1 MWVANRTKIY
11 PRDRSKKQE
20 KFIGESRLKSANP
33 FSPIGSDALKP
44 EPFDLI
50 PPPINFSAPPWA
62 HVAQL
67 YRRICLLRACGRA
80 DEAEKIQNVEF
91 AAARFVAEQETL
103 VEDPAILESR
113 VQTLLDAEAS
123 RVTEAVLLAEMLA
136 PLIAD
141 LIRPSLAI
149 QPLATKQPANAYSPS
164 QAVTRRPEPLRTP
177 PATAPSIADL
187 IDGMLGQDRPSR
199 DHRSH
204 NIPA

>member
-1 MWVANRTKIY
+1 MI
-11 PRDRSKKQE
+11 P
-20 KFIGESRLKSANP
+20 SA
-33 FSPIGSDALKP
+33 
-44 EPFDLI
+44 
-50 PPPINFSAPPWA
+50 INSSAAPWA

-80 DEAEKIQNVEF
+80 AEAEKIQSIEF
-91 AAARFVAEQETL
+91 AAARSAAEQETP
-103 VEDPAILESR
+103 VEDPSILESLI
-113 VQTLLDAEAS
+113 QTLLDAEEA

-141 LIRPSLAI
+141 LIRPSLAN
-149 QPLATKQPANAYSPS
+149 QPLAVKQPANTHSPS
-164 QAVTRRPEPLRTP
+164 QAAARRPESPRPP

-187 IDGMLGQDRPSR
+187 IDGMLGQERPGR